1 MATRKTR
8 VDEYSLDT
16 PTAPEPNQP
25 AHKKEISFTSL
36 KEKVVQSERQTK
48 VYSLATE
55 GGIWYKL
62 RQNVTTKNPI
72 RQIRYCPNEASIFVD
87 EQSQYAIREQVAFRD
102 GSLMA
107 DADSPNLQDY
117 LDAHP
122 DNFKNGG
129 GIFYEVNTAY
139 TAEEELDREFLLHD
153 AVSMVRDKS
162 IDELLPVAMFLSI
175 DTNKKTVE
183 IRKELLANAKA
194 NPKTFIEMFDNPIVK
209 TKAIIIQA
217 VDFQILKQSSESMKW
232 YDTNKNIITTPAGQ
246 DTLDV
251 MARFC
256 LSDKGALVY
265 SEVLDRLGKL

>member
-1 MATRKTR
+1 
-8 VDEYSLDT
+8 
-16 PTAPEPNQP
+16 
-25 AHKKEISFTSL
+25 
-36 KEKVVQSERQTK
+36 
-48 VYSLATE
+48 
-55 GGIWYKL
+55 
-62 RQNVTTKNPI
+62 
-72 RQIRYCPNEASIFVD
+72 
-87 EQSQYAIREQVAFRD
+87 
-102 GSLMA
+102 
-107 DADSPNLQDY
+107 
-117 LDAHP
+117 
-122 DNFKNGG
+122 
-129 GIFYEVNTAY
+129 
-139 TAEEELDREFLLHD
+139 
-153 AVSMVRDKS
+153 
-162 IDELLPVAMFLSI
+162 MFLSI

-183 IRKELLANAKA
+183 IRKELLANAKS